1 MCIFF
6 PLHKVELLSNYNTQ
20 SKEESVFIFAEWS
33 HQLHSMGLVHIIG
46 IVSAVLFGIGG
57 GFLAKKTKTPEKVYA
72 VTGITLIVLELLKLF
87 FMISTTGTYPL
98 EKIPFQIC
106 TVELFFLWAV
116 PLVKNE
122 KVKNGMIAYT
132 VIGLMAA
139 SFYYVKPSTIL
150 NSSYIFL
157 SLQAMVWHNIVIM
170 IGVFSIVYYNIY
182 GKKGKRYIIDGYILW
197 LVLTFV
203 AIIVDVICAKT
214 IPEANINF
222 FYLSPIQDSVTYPM
236 LNLLFKKP
244 SPYPIYLISFIIY
257 YSLGVAALYG
267 LLTGIDVI
275 KEKHKAK

>member
-1 MCIFF
+1 MF
-6 PLHKVELLSNYNTQ
+6 L
-20 SKEESVFIFAEWS
+20 FAEWS
-33 HQLHSMGLVHIIG
+33 HQLHSMGLMHIIG
-46 IVSAVLFGIGG
+46 IASAVLFGIGG

-72 VTGITLIVLELLKLF
+72 VTGITLIVLELLKFF

-170 IGVFSIVYYNIY
+170 IGVFSISH
-182 GKKGKRYIIDGYILW
+182 
-197 LVLTFV
+197 
-203 AIIVDVICAKT
+203 
-214 IPEANINF
+214 AN
-222 FYLSPIQDSVTYPM
+222 SPSSI
-236 LNLLFKKP
+236 F
-244 SPYPIYLISFIIY
+244 
-257 YSLGVAALYG
+257 
-267 LLTGIDVI
+267 
-275 KEKHKAK
+275 

>member
-1 MCIFF
+1 M
-6 PLHKVELLSNYNTQ
+6 
-20 SKEESVFIFAEWS
+20 FIFAEWS

-87 FMISTTGTYPL
+87 FMISTTGIYPL

-182 GKKGKRYIIDGYILW
+182 GKKGKRYIIDGY
-197 LVLTFV
+197 VL
-203 AIIVDVICAKT
+203 
-214 IPEANINF
+214 
-222 FYLSPIQDSVTYPM
+222 
-236 LNLLFKKP
+236 
-244 SPYPIYLISFIIY
+244 
-257 YSLGVAALYG
+257 
-267 LLTGIDVI
+267 
-275 KEKHKAK
+275 